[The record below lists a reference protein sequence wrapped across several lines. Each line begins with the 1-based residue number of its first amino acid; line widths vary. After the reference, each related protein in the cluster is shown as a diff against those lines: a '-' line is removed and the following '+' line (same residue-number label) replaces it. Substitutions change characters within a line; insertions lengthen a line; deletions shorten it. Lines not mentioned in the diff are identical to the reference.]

1 MWAGVPYTNGIYNIY
16 HTAKTLFAEYSPYS
30 NKKVDEYTDQA
41 LESQSL
47 EESYDLWKKAQW
59 MVKTELPRMG
69 ISRGSG
75 W

>member
-1 MWAGVPYTNGIYNIY
+1 M
-16 HTAKTLFAEYSPYS
+16 
-30 NKKVDEYTDQA
+30 DQA

-69 ISRGSG
+69 YPVDLAGEH
-75 W
+75 